1 MVRLINLVVKNR
13 LNMQDLSRL
22 CILDKNL
29 YFILKGGD
37 RNMEKIIP
45 VSITQLVG
53 KSDFI
58 SKTEV

>member
-1 MVRLINLVVKNR
+1 
-13 LNMQDLSRL
+13 MQDLSRL

-37 RNMEKIIP
+37 RNMEKIVP

-58 SKTEV
+58 CKAEV

>member
-37 RNMEKIIP
+37 RNMKKIIP

>member
-1 MVRLINLVVKNR
+1 
-13 LNMQDLSRL
+13 MQDLSRL

-37 RNMEKIIP
+37 RNMKKIIP